1 MGQEKEKKNYEEYYK
16 ICFVLCLLGAL
27 QTHIEKFEGKNN
39 AVLGEKNQ

>member
-1 MGQEKEKKNYEEYYK
+1 MGQEKEKKNMK
-16 ICFVLCLLGAL
+16 NIIRFTLLCLLGAL